1 MDECKPLPPKVGYI
15 LTSLRWRSSK
25 TLLACRV
32 GSRTRPRQR
41 PLARGSHSFPFPINL
56 SSLFPSPL
64 NLSLL
69 CPPITRGC
77 GPNRFGSG
85 MFYYNSSSG
94 VQVVQKSG
102 EMQLDATTAKLAEGQ
117 LTAGCVTTSGNL
129 MAACNLVCFDLVTGL
144 LSDPTGQSARNVLV
158 HHISVATIA
167 TDNQSSNDKKFG
179 SKHRRMLLETMPPV
193 REGDDGETDRHRA
206 ADNLAAALRQRAGT
220 AAAAFEVQLRG
231 VMVSSW
237 VARHGSEP
245 PSEACNHDSC
255 RELVEIAKD
264 AVHKDAVHRA
274 LVAHLR
280 SASFRMQMSGSR
292 NQAPRLRLWDV
303 PQDSFTQGTP
313 LEVTLTVPA
322 TLMTA
327 STVCTAVVS
336 PKWVVY
342 PASKG
347 IAHVVLRLP
356 DELNA
361 NPDRALTFVRGF
373 LAAGLIDGF
382 LSMGG

>member
-1 MDECKPLPPKVGYI
+1 
-15 LTSLRWRSSK
+15 
-25 TLLACRV
+25 
-32 GSRTRPRQR
+32 
-41 PLARGSHSFPFPINL
+41 
-56 SSLFPSPL
+56 
-64 NLSLL
+64 
-69 CPPITRGC
+69 
-77 GPNRFGSG
+77 
-85 MFYYNSSSG
+85 
-94 VQVVQKSG
+94 
-102 EMQLDATTAKLAEGQ
+102 
-117 LTAGCVTTSGNL
+117 
-129 MAACNLVCFDLVTGL
+129 
-144 LSDPTGQSARNVLV
+144 VLV

-292 NQAPRLRLWDV
+292 HQAPRLRLWDV
-303 PQDSFTQGTP
+303 PQGSFTQGTP